1 MLATGQLRLRS
12 DLIVSRQELPEGEVF
27 VVKDPAVGR
36 FVRLKA
42 PEHFI
47 ARQFDGATPL
57 EEIRRRG
64 EEKFGASLSPATL
77 EQFAAKLLNLGLLET
92 GTGKPALARRPAGRA
107 GFRGNLFYLRF
118 KLLDPDQL
126 LERAVPKLR
135 FLFTRQFAWFS
146 AAVILF
152 AVGVTVVN
160 WQEIQLSL
168 PRLYRPETIALAWW
182 TLLSIVIGHELAH
195 GLTCKH
201 FGGKVHEIGLLL
213 IYLQPAMY
221 CNVSDAWLFPEKRK
235 RLLVTLAGAWFEVFC
250 WALATLFWR
259 LTDPSTLPNYLA
271 LVVATTL
278 GIKTL
283 FNLNPLIK
291 LDGYYLLGDY
301 LEIPNLRKNAFQY
314 IGFCLRRIAHP
325 RQAPATRLT
334 ARERRAYWLYGL
346 LAGSYS
352 VWFLGIILLSL
363 GAFLIRRYQ
372 GWGGTIFAALLIAIF
387 RNPIRKAG
395 RGLASLFALK
405 QGIMRGMK
413 RLARTV
419 VLLAVAAAALYF
431 IKTDF
436 KISGEFRIL
445 PIHNAEVRAEVEGI
459 IEEIVRDE
467 GDVVNAGDLI
477 ARLSDRDYRAELEKI
492 KAEIAEKDAKL
503 KMLQRGARA
512 EEIELARTTVA
523 KGEERVKHSK
533 TLLEMEKSLYEEKL
547 SSKKDYETAAEVAAL
562 RASELEE
569 SKGTLKLLLAGARP
583 EEIEATQAELTRLEA
598 QQRYLQAQLE
608 RLRIL
613 SPIAGM
619 VTTHRLK
626 ERLGNNLKKGEL
638 LAEVHQLQT
647 VNAEIAVPE
656 KEISE
661 VQVGQ
666 PVVLK
671 ARAYFNQSFR
681 GKVISISPVGTIP
694 TNGLPQ
700 RSFLVVTELENKTQA
715 LRPEMTGNA
724 KISSGTRRLYEI
736 VFRRLIRFIRVEF
749 WSWW

>member
-1 MLATGQLRLRS
+1 M
-12 DLIVSRQELPEGEVF
+12 F
-27 VVKDPAVGR
+27 
-36 FVRLKA
+36 
-42 PEHFI
+42 
-47 ARQFDGATPL
+47 
-57 EEIRRRG
+57 
-64 EEKFGASLSPATL
+64 
-77 EQFAAKLLNLGLLET
+77 
-92 GTGKPALARRPAGRA
+92 
-107 GFRGNLFYLRF
+107 
-118 KLLDPDQL
+118 
-126 LERAVPKLR
+126 
-135 FLFTRQFAWFS
+135 
-146 AAVILF
+146 
-152 AVGVTVVN
+152 
-160 WQEIQLSL
+160 
-168 PRLYRPETIALAWW
+168 
-182 TLLSIVIGHELAH
+182 
-195 GLTCKH
+195 
-201 FGGKVHEIGLLL
+201 
-213 IYLQPAMY
+213 
-221 CNVSDAWLFPEKRK
+221 
-235 RLLVTLAGAWFEVFC
+235 
-250 WALATLFWR
+250 
-259 LTDPSTLPNYLA
+259 
-271 LVVATTL
+271 
-278 GIKTL
+278 
-283 FNLNPLIK
+283 
-291 LDGYYLLGDY
+291 
-301 LEIPNLRKNAFQY
+301 
-314 IGFCLRRIAHP
+314 
-325 RQAPATRLT
+325 
-334 ARERRAYWLYGL
+334 
-346 LAGSYS
+346 
-352 VWFLGIILLSL
+352 SL
-363 GAFLIRRYQ
+363 GAFLVSRYQ
-372 GWGGTIFAALLIAIF
+372 GWGGGIFAALVIAIF

-395 RGLASLFALK
+395 RGLASLFTVK

-413 RLARTV
+413 RLAKTV
-419 VLLAVAAAALYF
+419 VLLAIAAAALYF

-459 IEEIVRDE
+459 IEEIVHDE
-467 GDVVNAGDLI
+467 GDAVNAGDLI

-503 KMLQRGARA
+503 KMRQHGARA

-547 SSKKDYETAAEVAAL
+547 SSKKDYETAAEIAAL

-598 QQRYLQAQLE
+598 QQKYLQAQLE
-608 RLRIL
+608 RLHIV

-647 VNAEIAVPE
+647 VNAEIAIPE

-661 VQVGQ
+661 VRVGQ

-671 ARAYFNQSFR
+671 ARAYLNQSFQ

-724 KISSGTRRLYEI
+724 KISSGTRCLYEI
-736 VFRRLIRFIRVEF
+736 VFRRLIRFIRVDF